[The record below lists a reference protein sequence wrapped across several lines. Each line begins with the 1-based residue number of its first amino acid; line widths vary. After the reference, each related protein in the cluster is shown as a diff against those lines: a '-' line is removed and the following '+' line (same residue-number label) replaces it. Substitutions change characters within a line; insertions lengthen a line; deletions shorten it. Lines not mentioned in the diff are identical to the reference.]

1 MGRIKLIA
9 LLVLLTSIVIV
20 AIIIFKFPGFPGN
33 LFKKQAAAQSN
44 QSSLQVSRI
53 PGPDDF
59 VQGAKDFV
67 SNQTKKTAENVAQVV
82 NNQKQQVITQVLGTN
97 DPPVVITIPAS
108 SAQDLQSSGQDV
120 ITMDFAKNDTLNLK
134 LKKGTKY
141 YIQFK
146 NVPGN
151 TCFYINETKYQIEN
165 DKILQIEF
173 QKSGSYKLSTNS
185 CELNFKEMG
194 SFSVDD

>member
-1 MGRIKLIA
+1 VQGVKDYLA
-9 LLVLLTSIVIV
+9 
-20 AIIIFKFPGFPGN
+20 
-33 LFKKQAAAQSN
+33 N
-44 QSSLQVSRI
+44 QSE
-53 PGPDDF
+53 
-59 VQGAKDFV
+59 
-67 SNQTKKTAENVAQVV
+67 KTANTVTKVV
-82 NNQKQQVITQVLGTN
+82 SEKKEQVITQVLGTN

-108 SAQDLQSSGQDV
+108 AVSGLQSSGQDV
-120 ITMDFAKNDTLNLK
+120 IIMDFAKSEKLTLK

-151 TCFYINETKYQIEN
+151 SCFYINEIKYQIEN

-173 QKSGSYKLSTNS
+173 QRSGDFKLTTNS

-194 SFSVDD
+194 NFSVDE